1 MSGKLNLKISTI
13 GKRIAE
19 YVEILG
25 IARGL
30 STAVGHLINSKGL
43 ISSKPFRATCPD
55 GDYVWLRPR
64 SSDLATYRE
73 VFINGEYD
81 LRKFAVFEDIKQRYE
96 SLLANGSTPLI
107 VDAGANVGLAT
118 VFLARLFPKAEFVL
132 IEASAE
138 NIELA
143 RRNVAPIPRAKLLNR
158 ALWYERKQLSLVT
171 SKDFSTYS
179 VADDGG
185 ANVNRHQVQS
195 VTMNEIVEASKATLF
210 ILKMD
215 IEGSESPVLRLNN
228 DWLGEKPVIL
238 VESHDREMP
247 GNNSLRGLF
256 ERADYQSADVI
267 LNGTTMIFVPQVMSA
282 GL

>member
-1 MSGKLNLKISTI
+1 MELRGAFRLQL
-13 GKRIAE
+13 
-19 YVEILG
+19 VIL
-25 IARGL
+25 
-30 STAVGHLINSKGL
+30 LIPKDS
-43 ISSKPFRATCPD
+43 FRRNHFGATCPD

-215 IEGSESPVLRLNN
+215 I
-228 DWLGEKPVIL
+228 
-238 VESHDREMP
+238 
-247 GNNSLRGLF
+247 
-256 ERADYQSADVI
+256 
-267 LNGTTMIFVPQVMSA
+267 
-282 GL
+282 